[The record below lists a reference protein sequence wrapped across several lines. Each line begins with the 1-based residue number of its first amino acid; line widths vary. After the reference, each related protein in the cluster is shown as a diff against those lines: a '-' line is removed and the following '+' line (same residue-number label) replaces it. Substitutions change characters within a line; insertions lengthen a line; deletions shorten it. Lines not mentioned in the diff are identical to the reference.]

1 LRGWVQNGR
10 DLKEPPMPTA
20 PDPTPK
26 DPTPDAEIERL
37 QQAEDDLSARIDAL
51 ETAAKPKRPKPPPIG
66 SMF

>member
-1 LRGWVQNGR
+1 
-10 DLKEPPMPTA
+10 MPTA